1 MNTYVN
7 GSSVAHREQEWELQE
22 TSHYSQSQMEGLH
35 VMATLASQV
44 FGKPQVV
51 TRDIIRNA
59 LIQKCT
65 TH

>member
-22 TSHYSQSQMEGLH
+22 AAHYSQSQMEGLH
-35 VMATLASQV
+35 VMATQASQV
-44 FGKPQVV
+44 FGNSQVV
-51 TRDIIRNA
+51 TRGIIRNA
-59 LIQKCT
+59 LIQKRT